1 MVLSHQLHG
10 SDWKGPVKS
19 PGSLSQT
26 ELPARFP
33 KETKPVRSCCLH
45 VSSCLAASTHSILAK
60 PVAQFWAAWEGTGP
74 TSPVQTLVS
83 RGTKSVPAEAQHGIR
98 NTLASDTRD
107 SPTLHC
113 LHRNPISKHHPQ
125 LEVTLAVCWLQT
137 NAPEHLLR
145 DPSPLPCALPRPIPS
160 HCWQVYGRRKLSLLL
175 STPESLSRGCLQ
187 RWAVTHIVSEARLNQ
202 EKQVG

>member
-1 MVLSHQLHG
+1 MLSACEFLSGCQHPFHPGQTC
-10 SDWKGPVKS
+10 GPIL
-19 PGSLSQT
+19 GSLGGDRSH
-26 ELPARFP
+26 
-33 KETKPVRSCCLH
+33 KPRADSGEQRDQ
-45 VSSCLAASTHSILAK
+45 IY
-60 PVAQFWAAWEGTGP
+60 
-74 TSPVQTLVS
+74 
-83 RGTKSVPAEAQHGIR
+83 VPAEAQHGIR